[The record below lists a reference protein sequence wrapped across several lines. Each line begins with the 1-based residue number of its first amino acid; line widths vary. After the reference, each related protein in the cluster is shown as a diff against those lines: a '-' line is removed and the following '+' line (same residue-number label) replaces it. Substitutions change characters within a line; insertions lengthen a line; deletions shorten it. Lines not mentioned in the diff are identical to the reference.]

1 LDAPFVVVQP
11 IPSDGVGETIGGW
24 GFALVL
30 AVILAIAMLAVIAS
44 FAVYE
49 LTRRHR

>member
-1 LDAPFVVVQP
+1 VQP
-11 IPSDGVGETIGGW
+11 VPSDGVGETIGGW

-30 AVILAIAMLAVIAS
+30 AVILAIAVLGVLAS

-49 LTRRHR
+49 VMHRHR